1 MHTPPELYGTREA
14 AEGTPDEVWLAD
26 VARHRWTVVSRDS
39 KILERP
45 SEIAAF
51 KAARLHLVLYPGQA
65 SRETLVD
72 AVHATLT
79 EMCTVSSRAVPGVW
93 RATRHRGRWSLT
105 EL

>member
-26 VARHRWTVVSRDS
+26 VARHKWTVVSRDS

-51 KAARLHLVLYPGQA
+51 KAAKLHLVLYPGQA
-65 SRETLVD
+65 TREALVE
-72 AVHATLT
+72 AVHATLA
-79 EMCTVSSRAVPGVW
+79 EVCTASSRAMPGVW
-93 RATRHRGRWSLT
+93 RAQRVRGRWTLT